1 MDQDSKL
8 GKIVSEDRKVR
19 GEVRVVGHCSVFQQ
33 LYTLWFY
40 QHTKHEKSSEERWS
54 FIVTEGSG
62 FRETRAEIFFTAM
75 KFLLCIILWIME
87 NTEVLYEW

>member
-40 QHTKHEKSSEERWS
+40 QHTKHEKSSEER
-54 FIVTEGSG
+54 
-62 FRETRAEIFFTAM
+62 
-75 KFLLCIILWIME
+75 
-87 NTEVLYEW
+87 